1 MRRNSK
7 VVKIGN
13 KFIGGTEKILVQS
26 MLSKRSDDISG
37 NVAQAIDLEKAG
49 CDIIRVSV
57 PDKDSLKNIYEL
69 KKNVSIPIVAD
80 IHFDHKLAIES
91 VYAGVDKIRINPG
104 NIGNDDRIK
113 QVADCCRSHGVPIRI
128 GVNSGS
134 VEKKILEKYGRANA
148 QALADS
154 AIYNT
159 KLLEKFDF
167 DDIVLSMKSSDVKTM
182 IDAYKIVAEK
192 CEYPLH
198 LGVTEAGTYD
208 IGVIKSSIG
217 IGTLL
222 SEGIGDTIRA
232 TLTDDPIVEVRVGKD
247 ILKSLNLCDEG
258 ITFISC
264 PTCGRTRIDVMKL
277 TKEAQERLKDCKE
290 NIKIAIMGCVVNG
303 PGEAREADIGIAG
316 GNGEGVLFKKGKV
329 IKKNVP
335 ENQLIDE
342 LIKLI

>member
-26 MLSKRSDDISG
+26 MLSKRSDDVSG

-113 QVADCCRSHGVPIRI
+113 QVADCCRSHGIPIRI

-134 VEKKILEKYGRANA
+134 VEKKILEKYFLNVR
-148 QALADS
+148 LR
-154 AIYNT
+154 
-159 KLLEKFDF
+159 
-167 DDIVLSMKSSDVKTM
+167 KS
-182 IDAYKIVAEK
+182 
-192 CEYPLH
+192 
-198 LGVTEAGTYD
+198 
-208 IGVIKSSIG
+208 
-217 IGTLL
+217 
-222 SEGIGDTIRA
+222 
-232 TLTDDPIVEVRVGKD
+232 
-247 ILKSLNLCDEG
+247 
-258 ITFISC
+258 
-264 PTCGRTRIDVMKL
+264 
-277 TKEAQERLKDCKE
+277 
-290 NIKIAIMGCVVNG
+290 
-303 PGEAREADIGIAG
+303 
-316 GNGEGVLFKKGKV
+316 
-329 IKKNVP
+329 
-335 ENQLIDE
+335 
-342 LIKLI
+342 